1 MCTGVFSADLT
12 AFTELDWFFLAGVKG
27 LVTVILALIL
37 SGVGLMIAACWFPG
51 RLLGGAGL
59 GCVRVGQ

>member
-12 AFTELDWFFLAGVKG
+12 AFTQLDWFFLAGVKG

-37 SGVGLMIAACWFPG
+37 SGVGLMIAVVGSLDACWE
-51 RLLGGAGL
+51 GL
-59 GCVRVGQ
+59 V

>member
-12 AFTELDWFFLAGVKG
+12 AFTELDWFFLAGLKG

-37 SGVGLMIAACWFPG
+37 SGVGLLIAVVGSLDACWEE
-51 RLLGGAGL
+51 L
-59 GCVRVGQ
+59 VRAA